1 MVARR
6 VLALVLV
13 ASLLAASIPS
23 GARAAG
29 DEATGPAVAFG
40 NLLLR
45 DAEVQQL
52 ADSVANAL
60 PPATVEQLEMLA
72 QLAVSGATPQ
82 EIQQQLNQIVCS
94 LPTSTQS
101 NIQQLVSRESLV
113 GGFGLAAAAVLK
125 FKQHKDNPQQ
135 VHVPESVALLLL
147 GVVLL
152 ILPTILASTTGMIFG
167 CSSTP

>member
-6 VLALVLV
+6 ALALVLV
-13 ASLLAASIPS
+13 ASLLAASIPR

-60 PPATVEQLEMLA
+60 PPTTVEQIETLA

-94 LPTSTQS
+94 LPKMTQS
-101 NIQQLVSRESLV
+101 DIQQLINGLSSEA
-113 GGFGLAAAAVLK
+113 GFGFIAAALLK
-125 FKQHKDNPQQ
+125 FKQHKDNPTQH
-135 VHVPESVALLLL
+135 HVPEAVALFLI
-147 GVVLL
+147 GVVMLT
-152 ILPTILASTTGMIFG
+152 LPTIIASTTGAIIG

>member
-6 VLALVLV
+6 ALALVLV
-13 ASLLAASIPS
+13 ASLLTASIPS
-23 GARAAG
+23 RARAAG
-29 DEATGPAVAFG
+29 NEATGPAVAFG

-45 DAEVQQL
+45 DTEVQQL
-52 ADSVANAL
+52 LDSVVSAL
-60 PPATVEQLEMLA
+60 PPATVEQIETLA

-82 EIQQQLNQIVCS
+82 EIEQQLQVVVCG
-94 LPTSTQS
+94 LPTATQL
-101 NIQQLVSRESLV
+101 NIPQLVSRLSLV

-125 FKQHKDNPQQ
+125 FKEHKDNPQQ
-135 VHVPESVALLLL
+135 VHVPESVALLFI
-147 GVVLL
+147 GVALL